1 MREVLALPAALNSV
15 MREDVAAAAIGE
27 SADTI
32 GRFPPFS
39 KGFVG
44 DTANDCFSYFVF
56 YAPVAAGRQH
66 GCAPLDLRGSCFGAE
81 AGGTIRTCR
90 GMKRAPLASRDAAG
104 ASATASPGASRGA
117 APGQPCAVGGALP

>member
-56 YAPVAAGRQH
+56 YAPVAAGR
-66 GCAPLDLRGSCFGAE
+66 PMPIS
-81 AGGTIRTCR
+81 
-90 GMKRAPLASRDAAG
+90 AG
-104 ASATASPGASRGA
+104 AASARKRVARSGHAGA
-117 APGQPCAVGGALP
+117 